1 MLSILFLRLRF
12 IIMHLLV
19 STFQASLTQ
28 IHIFNVKN
36 VVYQNFA
43 ASNFIIVQY
52 DAESCGRRVVSLVL
66 QSARRVLSTGE
77 DGSCNECLLCIKL
90 RKVRR
95 KCFSATAF
103 VSKSLHITLRI
114 SSQCFCVAFS
124 SLYSPNCTF
133 LNLRHYSTSSVK
145 SCTFSHLKQQRR

>member
-1 MLSILFLRLRF
+1 MLSILFWSLRF

-19 STFQASLTQ
+19 K
-28 IHIFNVKN
+28 IHILNVKN
-36 VVYQNFA
+36 VVHQNFA
-43 ASNFIIVQY
+43 TRNFTIVQY

-66 QSARRVLSTGE
+66 QSARWVLSTGE
-77 DGSCNECLLCIKL
+77 DGYCNECFLCIKL
-90 RKVRR
+90 RRVRT

-133 LNLRHYSTSSVK
+133 HNLGHYFTSSVK
-145 SCTFSHLKQQRR
+145 SCTFSTVKQQRQ

>member
-1 MLSILFLRLRF
+1 MLSVLFLTLRF
-12 IIMHLLV
+12 ITMHLV
-19 STFQASLTQ
+19 VRTFQASSTQ
-28 IHIFNVKN
+28 IHIFNVQN

-43 ASNFIIVQY
+43 TRNFIIVQH

-66 QSARRVLSTGE
+66 QSVRRVLSTGE
-77 DGSCNECLLCIKL
+77 DGSCNECFLCIKL
-90 RKVRR
+90 RRVRT

-133 LNLRHYSTSSVK
+133 HNLGHYSMK